1 MLVLSNIQYYV
12 TKDNYRE
19 KTEKGMKLQFFKTKL
34 RWNYKNKEYKSK
46 IKGQNPLTFPPPQ
59 PRASIVTFTP
69 TLVIPL

>member
-1 MLVLSNIQYYV
+1 M
-12 TKDNYRE
+12 
-19 KTEKGMKLQFFKTKL
+19 GMKLQFFKTNF
-34 RWNYKNKEYKSK
+34 RWNYTYKNKEYISK